1 MNSDVFNRFTAFSA
15 LPVCNMLPEIC
26 RSVREKQGCI
36 IHAAPGAGK
45 TMLVPVALKSVFSGK
60 ILLLEPRRIAA
71 KNAAA
76 GIAFM
81 QKWTLGKEVGFKVRG
96 ESCTASD
103 TGIISVT
110 CGVALNMI
118 QQDPE
123 LKGFDCIIFDE
134 FHERSAEQ
142 ELFFALLD
150 EVRSALRDDLSVVI
164 MSATLDGDVAAKL
177 PHLPEI
183 RVPGREYPV
192 ELSYREIDHNP
203 YFLPRES
210 ARAVM
215 NVYNTSSAGDI
226 LLFLPGKNE
235 IDRCFELLD
244 GSLENCCV
252 MKLHGG
258 LPLSEQSRVL
268 KKLDDGRRKVVL
280 ATNIAESSLTID
292 GITAVIDSGYERRM
306 RFAPGMGM
314 PVLELC
320 RIPVDSAVQ
329 RAGRA
334 GRTAPGTALRLWSRQ
349 EEMGFLRTLA
359 PEITRCDL
367 ARTVLEIARWGS
379 RPEQLN
385 WLTPPPEAGISAAVK
400 TVQSLGLLDENMM
413 LTPAGVKAA
422 SLPLHPR
429 LGAMLDY
436 ASRHHVLPLAI
447 LIAAIIEEG
456 NFARSGKIESC
467 DIREKIL
474 VFRKNPERFPA
485 IRQSLNRLQEL
496 FHAPAFD
503 GDDSAAGKLIAV
515 AYPEYVG
522 RSRRVHS
529 NIYQLSGGR
538 TAFINEDDAL
548 RKEEFLAI
556 AALSIIPGKEA
567 AVQLAAPLS
576 EAELNELFEDKFVS
590 SCELEF
596 DAASGKVAGMKMKK
610 FGSLV
615 ISAAPFVP
623 EGTQVGMAVLTAA
636 LKRRIEIIAPESAAG
651 RLLARVRFARS
662 SGDETFPDWS
672 EENFIRILPD
682 LAEAFVGKV
691 KDFNSLNNLNWYDIL
706 KSALDYNQ
714 LETLNR
720 LFPDKYRTPAGQEI
734 AIDYSGEQ
742 PTLQVPI
749 QQLYGEKIH
758 PSVGR
763 NRLALRLELL
773 SPARRPVQIT
783 CDLPGFWQGSWSLVR
798 SEMRSRYPKHEW
810 PEHPENADPRRSSV
824 KKRG

>member
-1 MNSDVFNRFTAFSA
+1 MSGYSFDLGKFAN
-15 LPVCNMLPEIC
+15 LPVSGFLPQIQQA
-26 RSVREKQGCI
+26 VRKAQGCI

-45 TMLVPVALKSVFSGK
+45 TMLVPVALKSIFPGK

-71 KNAAA
+71 KNAAS

-81 QKWTLGKEVGFKVRG
+81 QEWSLGKEVGYKVRG
-96 ESCTASD
+96 ENSCTSG
-103 TGIISVT
+103 TGIVAVT

-123 LKGFDCIIFDE
+123 LKDFDCVVFDE
-134 FHERSAEQ
+134 FHERGAEQ

-150 EVRSALRDDLSVVI
+150 EVRSALREDLAIVI
-164 MSATLDGDVAAKL
+164 MSATLDGDVASAL
-177 PHLPEI
+177 PNLPEI
-183 RVPGREYPV
+183 RVPGREFPV
-192 ELSYREIDHNP
+192 ELSYREIDRNP
-203 YFLPRES
+203 FYLPRES

-215 NVYNTSSAGDI
+215 SVYNSADGDI

-244 GSLENCCV
+244 GALPNACV

-258 LPLSEQSRVL
+258 LPLAEQSRVL
-268 KKLDDGRRKVVL
+268 KKLDNGQRKIVL

-320 RIPVDSAVQ
+320 RIPMDSAIQ
-329 RAGRA
+329 RTGRA

-367 ARTVLEIARWGS
+367 ARTVLEIARWGG

-385 WLTPPPEAGISAAVK
+385 WLTPPPEAGIASAVK
-400 TVQSLGLLDENMM
+400 TVQSLGLLDENMS

-422 SLPLHPR
+422 ALPLHPR
-429 LGAMLDY
+429 LGAMLNY
-436 ASRHHVLPLAI
+436 ASMHRMLPLAI

-467 DIREKIL
+467 DIREKIIDY
-474 VFRKNPERFPA
+474 RKHPERFPA

-496 FHAPAFD
+496 FHCPPFD
-503 GDDSAAGKLIAV
+503 GDDSGVGKLIAM

-522 RSRRVHS
+522 RARKLHS

-538 TAFINEDDAL
+538 TAFIGEDDVL

-567 AVQLAAPLS
+567 AVQLAAPLT
-576 EAELNELFEDKFVS
+576 ADELTELFAGRFVDS
-590 SCELEF
+590 EELEF
-596 DAASGKVAGMKMKK
+596 DAASGKVSGVKVKK
-610 FGSLV
+610 LGSLV
-615 ISAAPFVP
+615 IASTPFAPGG
-623 EGTQVGMAVLTAA
+623 ELVGKAVLSAA
-636 LKRRIEIIAPESAAG
+636 LKRRLEIIPPDSSAG
-651 RLLARVRFARS
+651 RLLCRVRFAGNC
-662 SGDETFPDWS
+662 GDETLPDWS
-672 EENFIRILPD
+672 EENFIRILSEIAGP
-682 LAEAFVGKV
+682 FVSKV
-691 KDFNSLNNLNWYDIL
+691 KDFNSLASLNWYDIL
-706 KSALDYNQ
+706 KSVLDYNQ
-714 LETLNR
+714 IESLNK
-720 LFPDKYRTPAGQEI
+720 LYPDKYRTPAGQEI

-758 PSVGR
+758 PAVGR
-763 NRLALRLELL
+763 KRLPLRLELL

-798 SEMRSRYPKHEW
+798 SEMRSRYPKHDW
-810 PEHPENADPRRSSV
+810 PEHPEDADPRRSSV
-824 KKRG
+824 KKRP